1 VHWRLLAAKLLYE
14 QALGALPFSGSDPVV
29 VDAHL
34 YGVAGGAAV
43 AAFLSPRREPL

>member
-1 VHWRLLAAKLLYE
+1 MAGCLRRLLAAKLRYE
-14 QALGALPFSGSDPVV
+14 QGVGALPFSGSDPVV

-43 AAFLSPRREPL
+43 RRRS